1 MYDHQVL
8 REHQKWA
15 LGRDMAGRIYIS
27 AQGINAQYSA
37 PRQDALAYAR
47 WVSQQPGFEVLA
59 PLIAVSHATVVCA
72 FEASCTP
79 SACMRRA
86 WYPTAP
92 AELLSR
98 RQTVIHLQHVGA
110 YFGRGCSGPQ
120 RMWAGTSSPSCA

>member
-59 PLIAVSHATVVCA
+59 PSYCCFTCNCRMCI
-72 FEASCTP
+72 
-79 SACMRRA
+79 
-86 WYPTAP
+86 
-92 AELLSR
+92 
-98 RQTVIHLQHVGA
+98 
-110 YFGRGCSGPQ
+110 RGILHP
-120 RMWAGTSSPSCA
+120 